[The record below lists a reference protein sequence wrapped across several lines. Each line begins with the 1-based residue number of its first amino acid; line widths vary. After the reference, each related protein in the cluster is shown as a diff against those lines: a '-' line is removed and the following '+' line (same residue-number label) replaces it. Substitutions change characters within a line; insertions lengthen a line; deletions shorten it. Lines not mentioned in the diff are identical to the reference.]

1 MLDHL
6 EVAFYAE
13 FLSYV
18 AGALMDRVV
27 FSLLKHIATYAVG
40 RTLTYNELVFLEEQ
54 GLTLR
59 DSDYRMQ
66 DLLRFVIHSDVF
78 LKK

>member
-1 MLDHL
+1 
-6 EVAFYAE
+6 
-13 FLSYV
+13 
-18 AGALMDRVV
+18 MDRVA

>member
-1 MLDHL
+1 
-6 EVAFYAE
+6 
-13 FLSYV
+13 
-18 AGALMDRVV
+18 MDRVV

>member
-1 MLDHL
+1 MPDQT
-6 EVAFYAE
+6 EVADYAE
-13 FLSYV
+13 FRSYL
-18 AGALMDRVV
+18 AGPRMDRVV